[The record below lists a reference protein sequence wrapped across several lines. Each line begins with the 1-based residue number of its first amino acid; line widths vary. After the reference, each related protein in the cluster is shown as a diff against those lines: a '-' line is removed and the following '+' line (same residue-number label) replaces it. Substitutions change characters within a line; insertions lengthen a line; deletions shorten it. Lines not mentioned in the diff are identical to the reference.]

1 MAERDNARRRVVV
14 TGVGAITPLGHN
26 VADTWSAILA
36 GKSGF
41 GPITLVDN
49 PEPWQ
54 GTSHSI
60 GGLCEVKEFDPAQY
74 MDRKDARRRDRY
86 EQLAVV
92 AANEA
97 IKMSGLM
104 ITDENRERIGITFG
118 TGVGGMRTVVEQE
131 GILRSA
137 GLRRISPF
145 AITMIMPNGAAGML
159 AIEYGIQGATT
170 TITTACA
177 AGNDALGHAF
187 RSIRYGELD
196 VILTGGSES
205 IITSVGI
212 GGFERAGATSTRSTE
227 TPSPFDANRDGL
239 VIGEGAGALVLESL
253 EYARARGATI
263 LAEIVGYG
271 QTTDA
276 FHITAPPEDGSGAA
290 RAIRKALADA
300 NLRPEE
306 VDYISAHGTAT
317 QLNDAAETAAI
328 KTVLGEHA
336 YNVAVSSTKSM
347 TGHIMGATG
356 AIESVFCAMAI
367 RDQILPPTINYTTP
381 DPACD
386 LDYVPNVAR
395 PGRVRVC
402 LNNAFGFGGHNAVTV
417 IRNFQV

>member
-1 MAERDNARRRVVV
+1 MSNDNGARRRVVI

-26 VADTWSAILA
+26 VPDTWSAILS

-41 GPITLVDN
+41 GPITLVDESAL
-49 PEPWQ
+49 PE
-54 GTSHSI
+54 GTFHSI

-86 EQLAVV
+86 EQLAIV

-97 IKMSGLM
+97 MTMSGLLV
-104 ITDENRERIGITFG
+104 TDDNRERIGITFG
-118 TGVGGMRTVVEQE
+118 TGVGGMRTTVEQE
-131 GILRSA
+131 AILRS
-137 GLRRISPF
+137 GGPRRISPF

-159 AIEYGIQGATT
+159 AIDYGIQGAST

-196 VILTGGSES
+196 AILTGGSES

-212 GGFERAGATSTRSTE
+212 GGFERAGATSTRSTD
-227 TPSPFDANRDGL
+227 TPQPFDANRDGL

-253 EYARARGATI
+253 EHAQARGATI

-276 FHITAPPEDGSGAA
+276 FHITAPPDDGSGAA

-300 NLRPEE
+300 GLRPEE
-306 VDYISAHGTAT
+306 IDYISAHGTAT
-317 QLNDAAETAAI
+317 PLNDAAETAAI
-328 KTVLGEHA
+328 KAALGEHA
-336 YNVAVSSTKSM
+336 YNLAVSSTKSM

-356 AIESVFCAMAI
+356 AIESIFCALAI
-367 RDQILPPTINYTTP
+367 RDQILPPTINYATP
-381 DPACD
+381 DSACD
-386 LDYVPNVAR
+386 LDYVPNAAR

-402 LNNAFGFGGHNAVTV
+402 LNNAFGFGGHNSVVA
-417 IRNFQV
+417 IRQFEG